1 VKILDWPHL
10 ERSVH
15 QAIRAA
21 RPGEQHRHE
30 RWQLHRTVAAHL
42 WRGEVDAAV
51 AVLTALR
58 PGAAAEPVAPLDEA
72 IASLTGQR
80 AWVGDD
86 QAWRDEGDPVG
97 SGLVERAVELV
108 INRRLKRRGM
118 RWRRPNATAVVAIQ
132 IRVLNPAWE
141 ATTRRPAA

>member
-30 RWQLHRTVAAHL
+30 RRRFHQTVAAHL
-42 WRGEVDAAV
+42 WRGEVDAAS

-58 PGAAAEPVAPLDEA
+58 PGADAEPVAAFDEA
-72 IASLTGQR
+72 VAYLTGQW

-86 QAWRDEGDPVG
+86 QVWRDDGDPVG
-97 SGLVERAVELV
+97 SGMVERAVELA
-108 INRRLKRRGM
+108 INRRLKRRDM
-118 RWRRPNATAVVAIQ
+118 RWRRPNATAVVAL
-132 IRVLNPAWE
+132 RVRTLNADR
-141 ATTRRPAA
+141 AATRRPAA